1 MSKTD
6 KRRIMVTGAAG
17 LVGSSVARRLLE
29 AGAEVVAIDK
39 LGVGNLEGLQVV
51 ACDLGDIHRLHQLA
65 GEKLDGVIHCGA
77 FSGPM
82 VARDEPYAMVQV
94 NVVGTAN
101 MLELARIHRAR
112 RFVYCSSTSA
122 YGATQAGPVT
132 EDSLLR
138 PANLYG
144 ASKVASEYL
153 VDAYSSQYGLNG
165 VSIRLSWV
173 YGPRRSTDCVIRT
186 MIEDAHSARPTRMA
200 FGKDFPRQYI
210 HVDDAVS
217 SLLLAYDAQALA
229 RRSYNVTGG
238 TRVTLEDVAAIVR
251 KILPTADIAL
261 EPGADP
267 VDDVQHEFDIS
278 SARRDLGYTPSLNLE
293 DGVRQ
298 YANWLADGSKAA
310 RSTTQPSSA
319 GATPWR

>member
-1 MSKTD
+1 
-6 KRRIMVTGAAG
+6 MVTGAAG
-17 LVGSSVARRLLE
+17 LVGSSVARRLLN
-29 AGAEVVAIDK
+29 AGAEVVAVDR
-39 LGVGNLEGLQVV
+39 VGAENLEGVQVI

-65 GEKLDGVIHCGA
+65 GEQLDGVIHCGA

-82 VARDEPYAMVQV
+82 VARDQPYSMVQV

-112 RFVYCSSTSA
+112 RFVYCSSTSV
-122 YGATQAGPVT
+122 YGQTQAGPVIEET
-132 EDSLLR
+132 LLR
-138 PANLYG
+138 PASLYG

-153 VDAYSSQYGLNG
+153 VDAYAHQYGLDG

-186 MIEDAHSARPTRMA
+186 MIEDAQSGRPTRMA

-217 SLLLAYDAQALA
+217 GLLLAYETQSLA

-238 TRVTLEDVAAIVR
+238 TRVTLEDVAEIVR
-251 KILPTADIAL
+251 KIFPAADIAL
-261 EPGADP
+261 QPGADP
-267 VDDVQHEFDIS
+267 VDEIQHEFDIS
-278 SARRDLGYTPSLNLE
+278 SAGTDLGYSPMLKLE
-293 DGVRQ
+293 DGLRH
-298 YANWLADGSKAA
+298 YANWLDDQSKRG
-310 RSTTQPSSA
+310 RSGTQPSSA
-319 GATPWR
+319 GAVPWR